1 MKMYLF
7 KNDKEIEEYAINN
20 DIDLIDSKIDS
31 GRNMLESIL
40 ILGLETD
47 AKKAIVEYCVE
58 NHKELFEVNTLMLSE
73 LYDDGVI
80 DEDIFKKIIQIID
93 DTYGN
98 DWGYYKASYKIM
110 QRAPLSYLD
119 YIIDRLDRDFIE
131 DQLYIGACSHGRFD
145 IVKYLI
151 EEKNV
156 DPNSSDGFAAMAI
169 LKQYGAKELKYLIE
183 KGLKIESRKNAILKR
198 LKIYE
203 EEDNIFGQEGEDY
216 RWVCQHILKE

>member
-1 MKMYLF
+1 MYLF
-7 KNDKEIEEYAINN
+7 KNDKEIEEYAIDN
-20 DIDLIDSKIDS
+20 DIDLINSKIDS

-40 ILGLETD
+40 VLGGEAD

-58 NHKELFEVNTLMLSE
+58 NHKELFEVDTIMMSE
-73 LYDDGVI
+73 LYDYGVI

-93 DTYGN
+93 DVYGN

-110 QRAPLSYLD
+110 QRAPLSYLA

-131 DQLYIGACSHGRFD
+131 NQLYIGACSHGRFD

-169 LKQYGAKELKYLIE
+169 LKRYGVKELKYLIE

-203 EEDNIFGQEGEDY
+203 DADDISEQEREDY
-216 RWVCQHILKE
+216 KWVCQHILKE

>member
-1 MKMYLF
+1 MYLF
-7 KNDKEIEEYAINN
+7 KNDKEIEEYAIDN
-20 DIDLIDSKIDS
+20 DIDLINSKIDS

-40 ILGLETD
+40 VLGGEAD

-58 NHKELFEVNTLMLSE
+58 NHKELFEVDTIMMSE

-93 DTYGN
+93 DVYGN

-110 QRAPLSYLD
+110 QRAPLSYLA
-119 YIIDRLDRDFIE
+119 YIVDRLDRDFIE

-169 LKQYGAKELKYLIE
+169 LKRYGVKELKYLIE

-203 EEDNIFGQEGEDY
+203 DADDISEQEREDY
-216 RWVCQHILKE
+216 KWVCQHILKE

>member
-1 MKMYLF
+1 MYLF
-7 KNDKEIEEYAINN
+7 KNDKEIEEYAIDN
-20 DIDLIDSKIDS
+20 DIDLINSKIDS

-40 ILGLETD
+40 VLGGEAD

-58 NHKELFEVNTLMLSE
+58 NHKELFEVDTIMMSE

-93 DTYGN
+93 DVYGN

-110 QRAPLSYLD
+110 QRAPLSYLV

-169 LKQYGAKELKYLIE
+169 LKRYGAKELKYLIE

-203 EEDNIFGQEGEDY
+203 DADDISEQEREDY
-216 RWVCQHILKE
+216 KWVCQHILKE

>member
-1 MKMYLF
+1 MYLF
-7 KNDKEIEEYAINN
+7 KNDKEIEEYAIDN
-20 DIDLIDSKIDS
+20 DIDLINSKIDS

-40 ILGLETD
+40 VLGGETD
-47 AKKAIVEYCVE
+47 AKRAIVEYCVE
-58 NHKELFEVNTLMLSE
+58 NHKELFEVDTIMMSE

-93 DTYGN
+93 DVYGN

-110 QRAPLSYLD
+110 QRAPLSYLA

-169 LKQYGAKELKYLIE
+169 LKRYGAKELKYLIE

-203 EEDNIFGQEGEDY
+203 DADDISEQEREDY
-216 RWVCQHILKE
+216 KWVCQHILKE